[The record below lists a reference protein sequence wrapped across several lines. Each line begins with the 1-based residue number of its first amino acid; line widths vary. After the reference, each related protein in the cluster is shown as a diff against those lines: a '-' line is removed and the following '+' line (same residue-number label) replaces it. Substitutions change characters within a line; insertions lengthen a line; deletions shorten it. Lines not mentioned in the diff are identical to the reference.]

1 MSSSRSTNMPLYSV
15 SPVLESAKMR
25 PKDLLLPIYRW
36 RYQLTTAVL
45 ANSFFFPVLKFF
57 PCPVFNCYACPLAI
71 FACPIGTLQHFFII
85 GAFPFA
91 TLGIL
96 GLTGAMVG
104 RMTCG
109 WLCPFGYL
117 QDLLAK
123 LKKKKWVIPKW
134 LFYFR
139 YATLVVLVIWLPWWL
154 KAPWFSKLCPAG
166 TLQAGIPWLLLKAD
180 IRAQAGLV
188 FGVKIAILAFFL
200 LWMVLS
206 KRPFC
211 RTTCPLGAIFSL
223 FNKVSLIKLEVSQE
237 PCTGCGNCQDVC
249 PVEIDI
255 RDDPNSMNCIRCLEC
270 TSCAHVTWGI
280 RKD

>member
-1 MSSSRSTNMPLYSV
+1 MLFQR
-15 SPVLESAKMR
+15 
-25 PKDLLLPIYRW
+25 LLDPIYRW
-36 RYQLTTAVL
+36 RYQLSIAVL
-45 ANSFFFPVLKFF
+45 ANSYFFSFLKFL
-57 PCPVFNCYACPLAI
+57 PCPIFNCYACPLAV

-96 GLTGAMVG
+96 GLTGAVVG

-123 LKKKKWVIPKW
+123 IKKKKKAIPGW

-139 YATLVVLVIWLPWWL
+139 YVTLVGLVIWLPLWL
-154 KAPWFSKLCPAG
+154 KEPWFSKLCPAG
-166 TLQAGIPWLLLKAD
+166 TVEAGIPWLLLRAD
-180 IRAQAGLV
+180 LRAQAGTLFAIKIGILV
-188 FGVKIAILAFFL
+188 FFL
-200 LWMVLS
+200 VWMVLS

-223 FNKVSLIKLEVSQE
+223 FNKVSLIKLQVSQE
-237 PCTGCGNCQDVC
+237 SCAECGQCKDIC

-255 RDDPNSMNCIRCLEC
+255 RDDPNSLNCIRCLEC
-270 TSCAHVTWGI
+270 TTCAHVTWGI